1 MIAGV
6 NMPMQLHILVSG
18 HVQGVG
24 FRDFARRN
32 AVRFE
37 IRGFTKNLA
46 NGDVEIV
53 AEGDKIALN
62 NFLVMLEKGP
72 PAGRVDRVRIDE
84 RDCSGEYTGF
94 EIRF

>member
-37 IRGFTKNLA
+37 IRGFTKPLA

-53 AEGDKIALN
+53 AEGAKAALDEFIFSLCLLCLYMYQDLSIAFHYYNL
-62 NFLVMLEKGP
+62 LH
-72 PAGRVDRVRIDE
+72 
-84 RDCSGEYTGF
+84 
-94 EIRF
+94 